1 MACSGLF
8 TYSKEVSFP
17 GSHGKVVSASGMFV
31 RRIDVLHR
39 LALTLAVEETDFTDV
54 FWIHLRN
61 VAGIGLADL

>member
-1 MACSGLF
+1 M
-8 TYSKEVSFP
+8 
-17 GSHGKVVSASGMFV
+17 SASGMFV

-39 LALTLAVEETDFTDV
+39 LALTFVRGRDDFTDV